1 MAEEPSSFKF
11 ISVIFISS
19 KTDFFKALEATL
31 DEMAGEQRLLSC
43 LSLSFSSHVSGSMTF
58 YQSLYFSL
66 SKV

>member
-1 MAEEPSSFKF
+1 MAKEPSSFKF

-19 KTDFFKALEATL
+19 KTGFFKALEATL
-31 DEMAGEQRLLSC
+31 DEMAGEQRLLSR